1 MVLSAARWLTRWF
14 FRNWRRNLR
23 RVSTTSAVLALV
35 RTVLN
40 GKPETVFRGVLEP
53 GAGVRIRVLRPGER

>member
-1 MVLSAARWLTRWF
+1 MVLPLARWLTRWF
-14 FRNWRRNLR
+14 FRNWRRNLQR
-23 RVSTTSAVLALV
+23 ATATSAVIALV

-40 GKPETVFRGVLEP
+40 GKPETVFRGTLEP

>member
-1 MVLSAARWLTRWF
+1 MLLSVARWLTRWF
-14 FRNWRRNLR
+14 FRNWRRNLQ

-35 RTVLN
+35 RTVVN
-40 GKPETVFRGVLEP
+40 GKPETVFRGTLEP